1 MPDGGVNVLSGLH
14 DPLFPRHFFE
24 VHHKIIAFRR
34 QKTTRHWLF
43 FAGDKAIQNAHR
55 ISKSSFQC
63 VIRSKNENTG
73 RKRGL
78 EAPGAG

>member
-34 QKTTRHWLF
+34 QKRRAIGYFLLATRRFKTLTVLANLHF
-43 FAGDKAIQNAHR
+43 NA
-55 ISKSSFQC
+55 
-63 VIRSKNENTG
+63 
-73 RKRGL
+73 
-78 EAPGAG
+78 

>member
-14 DPLFPRHFFE
+14 APLFPRHFFE

-63 VIRSKNENTG
+63 VIRSK
-73 RKRGL
+73 KR
-78 EAPGAG
+78 EHREKTRPGSAQAG

>member
-24 VHHKIIAFRR
+24 IHHKIIAFRR

-43 FAGDKAIQNAHR
+43 LLAARRFKTLTVLANLHFIA
-55 ISKSSFQC
+55 
-63 VIRSKNENTG
+63 
-73 RKRGL
+73 
-78 EAPGAG
+78 

>member
-14 DPLFPRHFFE
+14 DPLFPHHFFE
-24 VHHKIIAFRR
+24 IHHKIITFRR

-55 ISKSSFQC
+55 ISKSSFHC
-63 VIRSKNENTG
+63 VIRSKKWLICRRG
-73 RKRGL
+73 KRS
-78 EAPGAG
+78 PIKS